1 MSLED
6 GWKRYLSRA
15 VRDKFHKPTVI
26 AGNIRTPQVAEDIL
40 ASGDADLIAIGR
52 GLIAEPGGCRK
63 CKAEKSV

>member
-26 AGNIRTPQVAEDIL
+26 AGNIRTPKVAEDII

-52 GLIAEPGGCRK
+52 GLIAEPEWVQKFR
-63 CKAEKSV
+63 AVTNV

>member
-40 ASGDADLIAIGR
+40 ASGDADLIAIG
-52 GLIAEPGGCRK
+52 A
-63 CKAEKSV
+63 V